1 MPSRPDPRQWFR
13 PCRQPLR
20 ALASRPLAAAA
31 IASAFA
37 LACVAVALAGRPA
50 ASVGPS
56 SRVPVRSIVQG
67 AAARVELV
75 SASEALARGR
85 RKLEQARM
93 APGNL
98 YQAWA
103 AFGEAQRS
111 LARMDPRSSAAYDEA
126 VQLGREA
133 ERELARRCARLLFA
147 AARFGRYG
155 EAERAQRAYRAAL
168 VHFPG
173 DDPSG
178 CRSTALASIAAGPAE
193 R

>member
-13 PCRQPLR
+13 PGRQPLR
-20 ALASRPLAAAA
+20 ALVSRPLAVAA

-37 LACVAVALAGRPA
+37 LACVALARAGRRA
-50 ASVGPS
+50 ASAGPS
-56 SRVPVRSIVQG
+56 SRVPVRSIVDG

-85 RKLEQARM
+85 RKLELARM

-98 YQAWA
+98 YRAWA

-111 LARMDPRSSAAYDEA
+111 LARMDPRSAAYDEA
-126 VQLGREA
+126 AQLGREA
-133 ERELARRCARLLFA
+133 ERELARRCAHLLFA

-178 CRSTALASIAAGPAE
+178 CRSAALASIAAGPAE